1 MSRLHYYRFDYRP
14 ELGERLAEAVSHD
27 GEVGVFVTR
36 WQRGESG
43 VLRFDDGVLVAAFA
57 EEMTHVGSEEVPL

>member
-36 WQRGESG
+36 WPRGEGG